1 MDAVKFI
8 EERNRLC
15 KTNVSCV
22 GCHAKDTNDS
32 RCRFSFT
39 VGDEPAEQVELV
51 ERWSAAHPRKTRQS
65 VFLEQYPNVKINDK
79 GIVAIWPCCV
89 EKNRPH
95 DIECISTFCSECAEE
110 FWSQEVD

>member
-8 EERNRLC
+8 EERKRLC
-15 KTNVSCV
+15 ETNYSCI
-22 GCHAKDTNDS
+22 GCPANDSS

-39 VGDEPAEQVELV
+39 VGDEAAEQVELV
-51 ERWSAAHPRKTRQS
+51 KRWCAAHPRKTRQS
-65 VFLEQYPNVKINDK
+65 VFLEQYPNAKLNAK

-89 EKNRPH
+89 EKNRQH
-95 DIECISTFCSECAEE
+95 DIGCKSTFCIKCSEE